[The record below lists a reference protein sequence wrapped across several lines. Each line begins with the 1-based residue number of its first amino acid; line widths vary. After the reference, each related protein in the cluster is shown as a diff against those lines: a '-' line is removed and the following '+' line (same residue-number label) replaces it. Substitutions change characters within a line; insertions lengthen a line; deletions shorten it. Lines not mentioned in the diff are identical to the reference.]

1 MRGSRNARKLGQ
13 NISQPTA
20 RVWVRSLANCAIPP
34 GGKPS
39 VRSAIRVCQRGT
51 PRGNAR
57 VGADIRRRSRRA
69 RCGEHNR
76 YVEYPEARKKR
87 GKLGRV
93 RADPARS
100 ARGVRVEIRRGQRSR
115 VPGRTPVRK
124 GQAGGARKRARAA
137 HLLVVLV
144 QIFVRVGHLSRHR
157 LRLIVKDGFIPDD
170 GQRLADVD
178 GPSPERRTRH
188 LRCAPSCSA
197 RDSPLCP
204 NYRGGV
210 SLPGRWHGDAMY
222 LKDRSYRPSH
232 SRHPRIESRR
242 SKRVSTRPCVRG
254 SALSAVGRQR

>member
-13 NISQPTA
+13 KFGQPTA
-20 RVWVRSLANCAIPP
+20 RVRVRSLANCAIPP

-39 VRSAIRVCQRGT
+39 VARVVRSAIGVCQRGT
-51 PRGNAR
+51 PAETRASAR
-57 VGADIRRRSRRA
+57 ISGAGRAARDAASTIDTWSIRRRGKN
-69 RCGEHNR
+69 GENR
-76 YVEYPEARKKR
+76 VAC
-87 GKLGRV
+87 
-93 RADPARS
+93 
-100 ARGVRVEIRRGQRSR
+100 ARGVRVEIHPGHRLR

-124 GQAGGARKRARAA
+124 GQAGGARKRARGA

-204 NYRGGV
+204 NYRGEV
-210 SLPGRWHGDAMY
+210 SLPGRWHGDTMY
-222 LKDRSYRPSH
+222 LKDRSYYPSH

>member
-1 MRGSRNARKLGQ
+1 MFARQLACANAEPPRKRARRRGYPAPVAPRAMRRAQSIRGVSGGAGKTGKIGSRARRPGQ
-13 NISQPTA
+13 I
-20 RVWVRSLANCAIPP
+20 
-34 GGKPS
+34 
-39 VRSAIRVCQRGT
+39 
-51 PRGNAR
+51 
-57 VGADIRRRSRRA
+57 RA
-69 RCGEHNR
+69 RGE
-76 YVEYPEARKKR
+76 
-87 GKLGRV
+87 GRNPP
-93 RADPARS
+93 RT
-100 ARGVRVEIRRGQRSR
+100 GSR

-124 GQAGGARKRARAA
+124 GRAGGARKRARGA

-222 LKDRSYRPSH
+222 LKDRSYYPSH
-232 SRHPRIESRR
+232 SRHQRIESRR